1 MIKIRTITVP
11 KFSGDA
17 AATPEKQRQLAEEI
31 RSKVIAGSDFATM
44 AKTYSQDSRA
54 ENGGEWD
61 WMERKLMKP
70 TMADA
75 AFATKDGGVS
85 KVIEDEAAYLI
96 IFTEAKKLG
105 NLAPL
110 EKVRSDIERVLNAE
124 KSKGDVDK
132 WLEGLRK
139 KAVIRKM

>member
-1 MIKIRTITVP
+1 
-11 KFSGDA
+11 
-17 AATPEKQRQLAEEI
+17 
-31 RSKVIAGSDFATM
+31 
-44 AKTYSQDSRA
+44 
-54 ENGGEWD
+54 
-61 WMERKLMKP
+61 MERKLMKP